1 MKTILFQGDSIT
13 DCGRVREENPKLSMK
28 LYYKLAKRTPL
39 GNGYP
44 ALVTAELGKT
54 NPGEYNYINK
64 GVSGD
69 RIVDVYGR
77 IVNDIINIKPD
88 FMSLLV
94 GVNDV
99 WRAFDSNNGTGIE
112 RFEKIYNIFLE
123 EMKQELPDTKLII
136 LGAFVLDGSATS
148 NTPEQ
153 PDRYKAFRGDVEEVA
168 SVTKALAEK
177 YGHKYIDLQ
186 KIFDEAEKN
195 TPASELL
202 SDGVHPTVKGHELIK
217 REWLKA
223 FKEL

>member
-13 DCGRVREENPKLSMK
+13 DCGRTREEKNSIWNRI
-28 LYYKLAKRTPL
+28 YYKANKRTPM
-39 GNGYP
+39 GDGYP
-44 ALVTAELGKT
+44 ALVAAELGNGYKI
-54 NPGEYNYINK
+54 INR

-77 IVNDIINIKPD
+77 IVKDIINVKPD
-88 FMSLLV
+88 CMSLLV

-99 WRAFDSNNGTGIE
+99 WRAFDSNNGTGIR

-123 EMKQELPDTKLII
+123 EMRQELPATKLII
-136 LGAFVLDGSATS
+136 FGAFVLDGRATA

-153 PDRYKAFRGDVEEVA
+153 PDRYKKFRAAVEEVA
-168 SVTKALAEK
+168 EVTRVLAEK

-186 KIFDEAEKN
+186 KIFDDAEKI

-202 SDGVHPTVKGHELIK
+202 SDGVHPTLKGHELIK
-217 REWLKA
+217 NEWIKA
-223 FKEL
+223 FNEL